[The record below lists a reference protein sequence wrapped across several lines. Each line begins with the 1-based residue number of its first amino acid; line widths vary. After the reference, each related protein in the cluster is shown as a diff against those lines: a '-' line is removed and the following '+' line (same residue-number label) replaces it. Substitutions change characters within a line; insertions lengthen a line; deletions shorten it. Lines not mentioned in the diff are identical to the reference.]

1 MGVPLD
7 QVLREQRFIR
17 DHPEWSIHRLEY
29 GSEFAALKVDGPN
42 QHIVAG
48 MPLPALLDR
57 LEEITGDAG

>member
-1 MGVPLD
+1 MGLPLD

-29 GSEFAALKVDGPN
+29 GSEVDGPN